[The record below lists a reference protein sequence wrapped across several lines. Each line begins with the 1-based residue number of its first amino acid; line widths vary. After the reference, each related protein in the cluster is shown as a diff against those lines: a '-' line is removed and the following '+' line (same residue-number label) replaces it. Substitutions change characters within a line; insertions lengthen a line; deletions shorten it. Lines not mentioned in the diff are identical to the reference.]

1 MIHTMVLQL
10 CLAEQ
15 LLHKALSEVQQL
27 TKNKKMKT
35 LTKFLQEEILPQNAL
50 PFNCVDQTLGV
61 DIFCDRFVFSSH
73 NLTKR
78 QQAAHVTR
86 RNAQL
91 YNGVFFIK
99 KTQGSCLVLV
109 ASQKKQ
115 QIVIWTLQIETSSKS
130 YSASLYFSYNML

>member
-1 MIHTMVLQL
+1 MVLQL

-50 PFNCVDQTLGV
+50 PFNRVDQTLGV

-99 KTQGSCLVLV
+99 KKPGVLSGLSCIP
-109 ASQKKQ
+109 K
-115 QIVIWTLQIETSSKS
+115 ETTNRHMD
-130 YSASLYFSYNML
+130 AADRNFQ